1 MSAINDEDEATI
13 ANQPKR
19 SKSNN
24 HVYFQNEIILK
35 KKNDRFS

>member
-1 MSAINDEDEATI
+1 MSINNDEDEATI

-24 HVYFQNEIILK
+24 YDLFQIEAIPK
-35 KKNDRFS
+35 KKNS